1 MKNSRKL
8 NELINTGNKIL
19 KILYVL
25 FIILLIYVVTLI
37 VGEWK
42 ILGILGTILK
52 VISPLFVGWFIAW
65 LLNPLVKR
73 MQAKGMRRGFA
84 VVIAFI
90 VMLITLGG
98 ILAFIIPAL
107 GDQVSE
113 IVSAVPEITSDTTRW
128 INNLFEKLSDAGI
141 ENIDNVKAAFMLKIQ
156 TMSNDL
162 QTRIPT
168 IVINLITAIL
178 SGTGQ
183 ILLSLILGF
192 YMLFDFDKV
201 SKSIVNFFPKRL
213 RGDAK
218 YLLSLLNGSL
228 YSYISGTLWL
238 SLLLFVVSII
248 GFSLIGLNAP
258 VLVALICVITNLIP
272 YIGPYMGGAI
282 ACAIGFA
289 ESPIIGLLT
298 LIFILI
304 TQLLEGEILHPLVMS
319 KKLNLSPITIIVSL
333 LLFEHLFGII
343 GMIIATPVVALLKII
358 YVFFDEKYDFFG
370 FINNEDKEE
379 EKPKEE

>member
-1 MKNSRKL
+1 MKNGRKL

-25 FIILLIYVVTLI
+25 FIILLIYVITLI
-37 VGEWK
+37 IGEWK
-42 ILGILGTILK
+42 ILFILGKIIKILF
-52 VISPLFVGWFIAW
+52 PLFAGWFIAW

-73 MQAKGMRRGFA
+73 LQSKGMRRGFA

-90 VMLITLGG
+90 VMLIAVSG
-98 ILAFIIPAL
+98 ILTFIIPSL
-107 GDQVSE
+107 GDQVTD
-113 IVSAVPEITSDTTRW
+113 IVNAVPEITSDATRW
-128 INNLFEKLSDAGI
+128 INNIFLKLDEAGI
-141 ENIDNVKAAFMLKIQ
+141 ENLDNVKAAFMENIQ
-156 TMSNDL
+156 AMSNDI
-162 QTRIPT
+162 QTSIPKMA
-168 IVINLITAIL
+168 INIITATL
-178 SGTGQ
+178 SGVGQ

-213 RGDAK
+213 RGDAR
-218 YLLSLLNGSL
+218 YLLSQLNGSL

-238 SLLLFVVSII
+238 SLLLFVVSVI
-248 GFSLIGLNAP
+248 GFTLIGLNAP
-258 VLVALICVITNLIP
+258 VLVAVICVITNLIP
-272 YIGPYMGGAI
+272 YIGPYMGGAV

-289 ESPIIGLLT
+289 ENPVVGMLT
-298 LIFILI
+298 LVFII
-304 TQLLEGEILHPLVMS
+304 VTQLLEGEILHPLVMS

-343 GMIIATPVVALLKII
+343 GMIVATPVVALLKII

-379 EKPKEE
+379 KPKEE

>member
-1 MKNSRKL
+1 MKNSKKL
-8 NELINTGNKIL
+8 NELINIGNKIL

-25 FIILLIYVVTLI
+25 FIILLIYVITLI

-42 ILGILGTILK
+42 ILSILGTILK
-52 VISPLFVGWFIAW
+52 VISPLFVGWFLAW
-65 LLNPLVKR
+65 LLNPFVKR

-90 VMLITLGG
+90 VMLIALGG
-98 ILAFIIPAL
+98 LLAFIIPAL
-107 GDQVSE
+107 GDQVTE

-128 INNLFEKLSDAGI
+128 INNLFERLSEAGI
-141 ENIDNVKAAFMLKIQ
+141 ENIDNVKAAFMTRIQ
-156 TMSNDL
+156 TMSNDI

-168 IVINLITAIL
+168 IVINVITATL
-178 SGTGQ
+178 SGMGQ

-213 RGDAK
+213 RGEAK
-218 YLLSLLNGSL
+218 YLLGQLNGSL

-238 SLLLFVVSII
+238 SLLLFVVSVI
-248 GFSLIGLNAP
+248 GFSLINLNAP

-272 YIGPYMGGAI
+272 YIGPYMGGAV

-289 ESPIIGLLT
+289 ESPIVGLLT
-298 LIFILI
+298 LIFII
-304 TQLLEGEILHPLVMS
+304 VTQLLEGEILHPLVMS

-370 FINNEDKEE
+370 FINNEEKEE
-379 EKPKEE
+379 QPKEE

>member
-42 ILGILGTILK
+42 ILDILGTILK

-65 LLNPLVKR
+65 LLNPFVKR

-168 IVINLITAIL
+168 IVISVISAIL

-218 YLLSLLNGSL
+218 YLLSQLNGSL

-379 EKPKEE
+379 KPKEE

>member
-168 IVINLITAIL
+168 IVISLITAIL

>member
-1 MKNSRKL
+1 MKNGKKL

-25 FIILLIYVVTLI
+25 FIILLIYVITLI

-42 ILGILGTILK
+42 ILTILGTILK
-52 VISPLFVGWFIAW
+52 ILFPLFAGWFIAW
-65 LLNPLVKR
+65 LLNPFVKKL
-73 MQAKGMRRGFA
+73 QSKGMRRGFA

-90 VMLITLGG
+90 VMLIGLSG
-98 ILAFIIPAL
+98 ILAFIIPSL
-107 GDQVSE
+107 GEQVTD
-113 IVSAVPEITSDTTRW
+113 IVNAVPEISSDITRW
-128 INNLFEKLSDAGI
+128 IDNIFLKLEEAGI
-141 ENIDNVKAAFMLKIQ
+141 ENLDNVKAAFMENIQIMSTGIQ
-156 TMSNDL
+156 TN
-162 QTRIPT
+162 IPK
-168 IVINLITAIL
+168 VAINIITATL
-178 SGTGQ
+178 SGVGQ

-201 SKSIVNFFPKRL
+201 TKSIINFFPKRL
-213 RGDAK
+213 RGDTR
-218 YLLSLLNGSL
+218 YLLSQLNGSL

-238 SLLLFVVSII
+238 SLLLFVVSVI

-258 VLVALICVITNLIP
+258 VFVAVVCVITNLIP

-289 ESPIIGLLT
+289 ENPVVGMLT
-298 LIFILI
+298 LVFIII
-304 TQLLEGEILHPLVMS
+304 TQILEGEILHPLVMS

-333 LLFEHLFGII
+333 LLFEHLFGMI

-379 EKPKEE
+379 KPKEE

>member
-42 ILGILGTILK
+42 ILSILGTILK
-52 VISPLFVGWFIAW
+52 VISPLFFGWFIAW
-65 LLNPLVKR
+65 LLNPFVKR

-168 IVINLITAIL
+168 IVISLITAIL

-218 YLLSLLNGSL
+218 YLLGQLNGSL

-370 FINNEDKEE
+370 FINNDDKEE

>member
-19 KILYVL
+19 KILFLL

-42 ILGILGTILK
+42 ILDILGTILK

-65 LLNPLVKR
+65 LLNPFVKR

-168 IVINLITAIL
+168 IVISVISAIL

-218 YLLSLLNGSL
+218 YLLSQLNGSL

-379 EKPKEE
+379 KPKEE

>member
-42 ILGILGTILK
+42 ILSILGTILK

-65 LLNPLVKR
+65 LLNPFVKR
-73 MQAKGMRRGFA
+73 MQAKGMRRGCA

-168 IVINLITAIL
+168 IVISLITAIL

-192 YMLFDFDKV
+192 YMLFDFDNV
-201 SKSIVNFFPKRL
+201 RN
-213 RGDAK
+213 
-218 YLLSLLNGSL
+218 
-228 YSYISGTLWL
+228 
-238 SLLLFVVSII
+238 SII
-248 GFSLIGLNAP
+248 RR
-258 VLVALICVITNLIP
+258 
-272 YIGPYMGGAI
+272 
-282 ACAIGFA
+282 
-289 ESPIIGLLT
+289 
-298 LIFILI
+298 
-304 TQLLEGEILHPLVMS
+304 
-319 KKLNLSPITIIVSL
+319 
-333 LLFEHLFGII
+333 
-343 GMIIATPVVALLKII
+343 
-358 YVFFDEKYDFFG
+358 
-370 FINNEDKEE
+370 
-379 EKPKEE
+379 

>member
-201 SKSIVNFFPKRL
+201 SKSIINFFPKRL

-218 YLLSLLNGSL
+218 YLLSQLNGSL

-272 YIGPYMGGAI
+272 YIGPYLGAVV
-282 ACAIGFA
+282 AGAIGF
-289 ESPIIGLLT
+289 SQSSLIGILT
-298 LIFILI
+298 LVFILVVQTI
-304 TQLLEGEILHPLVMS
+304 DGNVLQPLVMS
-319 KKLNLSPITIIVSL
+319 KKMNLSPITIIISL
-333 LLFEHLFGII
+333 LVFEYLFGII
-343 GMIIATPVVALLKII
+343 GMVIATPVVALLKII
-358 YVFFDEKYDFFG
+358 YNFFDEKYNFFG
-370 FINNEDKEE
+370 YKDKEE
-379 EKPKEE
+379 E